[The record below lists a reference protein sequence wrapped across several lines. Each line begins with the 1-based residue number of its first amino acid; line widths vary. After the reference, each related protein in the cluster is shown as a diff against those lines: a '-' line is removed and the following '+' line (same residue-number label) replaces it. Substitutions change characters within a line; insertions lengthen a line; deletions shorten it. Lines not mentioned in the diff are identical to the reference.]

1 MQSQQNEPHHGCTI
15 KADWRRTS
23 SAAVLL
29 VPTMNS
35 TKQL

>member
-1 MQSQQNEPHHGCTI
+1 MSWQRYEAHHGCTI

-23 SAAVLL
+23 SAAALL